1 MEKTEGQKM
10 MEEFL
15 IGLLLGIISM
25 LPVFPDKETFWQ
37 WIYHMIQTRMKR

>member
-1 MEKTEGQKM
+1 

-25 LPVFPDKETFWQ
+25 LPVFPGKQTFWQ
-37 WIYHMIQTRMKR
+37 WTYHTIQTKMKRS